1 MATLAPDA
9 VSQTTHWQACSDLY
23 RLPLPDDH
31 TVVFSPAGYSK
42 IAVLNRPALALL
54 DWFMTPR
61 VMHQTAPFNPFLNP
75 NDSTAIARLMESGLI
90 RPAGVPLEP
99 RASPP
104 AILTAWLHLTS
115 ACPLNCRYCY
125 VPQKNEFM
133 DERTGHAAIDA
144 VFRSAAR
151 HEFQQV
157 SLKYA
162 GGEAT
167 LCFSLIERLH
177 DYALQMADQTGIK
190 VREVLLSSG
199 VTLRQWMIEALRDMG
214 IRLVISLDGVGAA
227 HDTQRVFHG
236 GQGSSWRVMQ
246 SIDDALLH
254 HLRPDLSITVTDASA
269 DALSPII
276 AFAIERGLR
285 FNLNLYRHPPRA
297 SHPPLIMDHRRVID
311 GIYKA
316 LDEIEA
322 RLPQQRLIDGL
333 LDRSSFASAH
343 VQPCGAGSSY
353 LVIDQQGQI
362 AACQMEMEQQVT
374 HVYVDDPLSR
384 IRASEMARSNV
395 GVDHKRICADCR
407 WRYWCAGGCPLFT
420 SQVEDRV
427 DTQSPYCDIYTA
439 LYPAIVRLEGLRLLK
454 WDTST

>member
-1 MATLAPDA
+1 
-9 VSQTTHWQACSDLY
+9 
-23 RLPLPDDH
+23 
-31 TVVFSPAGYSK
+31 
-42 IAVLNRPALALL
+42 
-54 DWFMTPR
+54 
-61 VMHQTAPFNPFLNP
+61 
-75 NDSTAIARLMESGLI
+75 MESGLI
-90 RPAGVPLEP
+90 RPAGLPLEP
-99 RASPP
+99 VSLPP

-115 ACPLNCRYCY
+115 ACPLDCHYCY
-125 VPQKNEFM
+125 VTQKPEFM
-133 DERTGHAAIDA
+133 DESTGRAAIDA
-144 VFRSAAR
+144 VFRSAAQ

-177 DYALQMADQTGIK
+177 DYALQIAEQTGIK

-199 VTLRQWMIEALRDMG
+199 VTLRQWMIEGLRDMG

-227 HDTQRVFHG
+227 HDTQRVFRD
-236 GQGSSWRVMQ
+236 GQGSSSRVLQ
-246 SIDDALLH
+246 SIDDAITH

-269 DALSPII
+269 DALSTMI

-285 FNLNLYRHPPRA
+285 FNLNLYRHHPKA
-297 SHPPLIMDHRRVID
+297 SHPPLIMDHQRVIN
-311 GIYKA
+311 GIHKA

-333 LDRSSFASAH
+333 LDRSYFACAH

-353 LVIDQQGQI
+353 LVIDQQGKI
-362 AACQMEMEQQVT
+362 AACQMEMEQQIT
-374 HVYVDDPLSR
+374 HIYVDDPLGR
-384 IRASEMARSNV
+384 IRASEMAHWNV
-395 GVDHKRICADCR
+395 GVDHKRTCADCP

-420 SQVEDRV
+420 FQMKERV
-427 DTQSPYCDIYTA
+427 DTQSPYCYIYAA

-454 WDTST
+454 WDTSA